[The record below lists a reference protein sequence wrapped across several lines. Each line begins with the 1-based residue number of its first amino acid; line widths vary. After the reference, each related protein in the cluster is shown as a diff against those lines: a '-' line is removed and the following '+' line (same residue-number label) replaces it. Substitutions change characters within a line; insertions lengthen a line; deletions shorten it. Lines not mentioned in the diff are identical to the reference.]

1 MPFSLKG
8 LPRVP
13 KFVARD
19 QEMNDLKENLFP
31 KPTRETRQKVFVLH
45 GLGGSGKTQLAIE
58 FAQRSQKIFSSIFW
72 LNGDSKESVRQS
84 IAQIGRKLPKDQVP
98 DFCRRFSK
106 TSPEELT
113 EIINNILI
121 WFDQPE
127 NNRWL
132 LIFDYVNRDNSLEA
146 DDPQSY
152 DVKEFFPEANHGSI
166 LITSRLRQLRQYGH
180 DRQLGRMSDLQGAEV
195 LRYGIGRSIE
205 GNENQATVLG
215 QFTKQ
220 ALYRP

>member
-8 LPRVP
+8 QPLVP

-31 KPTRETRQKVFVLH
+31 KPTRETRRKVFVLH

-58 FAQRSQKIFSSIFW
+58 FAQISQKIFSSIFW

-84 IAQIGRKLPKDQVP
+84 IAQIGRKLPKDKVP

-113 EIINNILI
+113 EIINNILF
-121 WFDQPE
+121 WFNQPE

-132 LIFDYVNRDNSLEA
+132 LIFDNVDRDNSLEA

-195 LRYGIGRSIE
+195 LRYRIGRSIE
-205 GNENQATVLG
+205 GNEKQATVLV